1 MGECF
6 PIVPVQ
12 MGVAFPSLSLSV
24 ALSLKPTHIEL
35 KYFRDAVQSIESP
48 HRDKRGASKVA
59 NEVLKKGGEVASDVS
74 GEMRGFDFEGMRFG
88 VKAWRA
94 SASDAREHGSPAV
107 PIVLVHGFAQQAS
120 TWDDTARLLANA
132 GAECF
137 GFELAGHGAGACSAG
152 GDPAER
158 PDFFDLCFQARALLA
173 FCRVVA
179 RDAGVAPVLVGY
191 SMGGRVALQA
201 ACLAADDL
209 RDGGEL
215 NRISLRSSAAFASR
229 NRACHLDAAAGDLR
243 DGDQFDRISL
253 RSFAAFAPCGR
264 TGRLDMAESGQWD
277 TAATPVGDAA
287 RISVAA
293 PFSALVLESAGT
305 GPADDAAREALRERN
320 FAWAARV
327 RDEGVSAFMDWW
339 AGLPLFE
346 SQRNLANDQQERLR
360 AGRLANDA
368 ESLALSFERAG
379 AHVMP
384 SKQETVRALCELSRR
399 GIPVSYLAGELDA
412 KYCKVLADLQAESQG
427 AVSCRVVPAAGHS
440 IHLEQSEAFNA
451 ILEEVV
457 ESCTPKP
464 AAP

>member
-1 MGECF
+1 M
-6 PIVPVQ
+6 
-12 MGVAFPSLSLSV
+12 
-24 ALSLKPTHIEL
+24 
-35 KYFRDAVQSIESP
+35 
-48 HRDKRGASKVA
+48 AS
-59 NEVLKKGGEVASDVS
+59 EVLKKGGEVTSEVW
-74 GEMRGFDFEGMRFG
+74 GETRGFDYGGMRFG

-94 SASDAREHGSPAV
+94 SASSAREGGTLSA

-120 TWDDTARLLANA
+120 TWDKVALSLSRA
-132 GAECF
+132 GVECF
-137 GFELAGHGAGACSAG
+137 AFELAGHGAGACSAG

-158 PDFFDLCFQARALLA
+158 SDFFDLRFQARALLA
-173 FCRVVA
+173 FCRIVA

-209 RDGGEL
+209 RDGGDL
-215 NRISLRSSAAFASR
+215 DRTALRSSAAFAPR
-229 NRACHLDAAAGDLR
+229 GR
-243 DGDQFDRISL
+243 DR
-253 RSFAAFAPCGR
+253 
-264 TGRLDMAESGQWD
+264 RLDVAGACQRD
-277 TAATPVGDAA
+277 VTANAVRMPAA
-287 RISVAA
+287 V
-293 PFSALVLESAGT
+293 PFSALVLESAGL
-305 GPADDAAREALRERN
+305 GPVDNAAREALRERN

-327 RDEGVSAFMDWW
+327 RGEGVSAFMSWW

-346 SQRNLANDQQERLR
+346 SQRNLDDDQRERLR

-379 AHVMP
+379 AHAMP
-384 SKQETVRALCELSRR
+384 SQGESIRALCELAAK

-412 KYCKVLADLQAESQG
+412 KYCKVASTLQAEYQG
-427 AVSCRVVPAAGHS
+427 AVSCRVVPAAGHN

-451 ILEEVV
+451 ILGEVV

>member
-1 MGECF
+1 M
-6 PIVPVQ
+6 
-12 MGVAFPSLSLSV
+12 
-24 ALSLKPTHIEL
+24 
-35 KYFRDAVQSIESP
+35 
-48 HRDKRGASKVA
+48 A
-59 NEVLKKGGEVASDVS
+59 NEVLKKGGEVASEVL
-74 GEMRGFDFEGMRFG
+74 GETRSFDFEGMRFG

-94 SASDAREHGSPAV
+94 SASGAREGGFPAV

-120 TWDDTARLLANA
+120 TWDDTAHLLADA

-209 RDGGEL
+209 RGGGEL
-215 NRISLRSSAAFASR
+215 DRISLRSS
-229 NRACHLDAAAGDLR
+229 
-243 DGDQFDRISL
+243 
-253 RSFAAFAPCGR
+253 AAFAPCGR
-264 TGRLDMAESGQWD
+264 TGRLDMAESGQRD

-287 RISVAA
+287 RMSAAA

-327 RDEGVSAFMDWW
+327 RGEGVSAFMDWW

-346 SQRNLANDQQERLR
+346 SQQHLTVDQRERLR

-379 AHVMP
+379 AHAMP
-384 SKQETVRALCELSRR
+384 SQGESIRALCELSRR
-399 GIPVSYLAGELDA
+399 GIPVSYLAGELDV
-412 KYCKVLADLQAESQG
+412 KYCKVASTLQAESQG
-427 AVSCRVVPAAGHS
+427 AISCRVVPAAGHS
-440 IHLEQSEAFNA
+440 IHLEQPEAFGA

>member
-1 MGECF
+1 ME
-6 PIVPVQ
+6 Q
-12 MGVAFPSLSLSV
+12 
-24 ALSLKPTHIEL
+24 E
-35 KYFRDAVQSIESP
+35 
-48 HRDKRGASKVA
+48 
-59 NEVLKKGGEVASDVS
+59 KGGEVASEVS
-74 GEMRGFDFEGMRFG
+74 GETRSFDFEGMRFS

-94 SASDAREHGSPAV
+94 SASDAGEGDASAV

-120 TWDDTARLLANA
+120 TWDDAARLLANA

-137 GFELAGHGAGACSAG
+137 GFELAGHGAGARSAD
-152 GDPAER
+152 GDPAEH

-215 NRISLRSSAAFASR
+215 SRISLGSSAAFAP
-229 NRACHLDAAAGDLR
+229 C
-243 DGDQFDRISL
+243 DQ
-253 RSFAAFAPCGR
+253 
-264 TGRLDMAESGQWD
+264 TGRLDVAGAGQRD
-277 TAATPVGDAA
+277 TVATSAGDAV
-287 RISVAA
+287 RMSAA
-293 PFSALVLESAGT
+293 VPFSALVLESAGL
-305 GPADDAAREALRERN
+305 GPVDDAAREALRERN

-346 SQRNLANDQQERLR
+346 SQRNLTNDQRERLR
-360 AGRLANDA
+360 SGRLANDT

-379 AHVMP
+379 AHAMP
-384 SKQETVRALCELSRR
+384 SQGESIRALCELAAK

-412 KYCKVLADLQAESQG
+412 KYCKVASILQAESQG
-427 AVSCRVVPAAGHS
+427 AISCRVVPAAGHS
-440 IHLEQSEAFNA
+440 IHLERPEAFGA

>member
-1 MGECF
+1 M
-6 PIVPVQ
+6 
-12 MGVAFPSLSLSV
+12 
-24 ALSLKPTHIEL
+24 
-35 KYFRDAVQSIESP
+35 
-48 HRDKRGASKVA
+48 A
-59 NEVLKKGGEVASDVS
+59 NEVLKKGSEVASEVS
-74 GEMRGFDFEGMRFG
+74 GETRGFDFEGMRFG

-94 SASDAREHGSPAV
+94 SAPDAREGGTLSA

-120 TWDDTARLLANA
+120 TWDDAVRLLANA

-209 RDGGEL
+209 RDGGDL
-215 NRISLRSSAAFASR
+215 DRTALRSSAAFAPRGRDRRLDAVAGDLWDGDQFGRISLRSSAAFAP
-229 NRACHLDAAAGDLR
+229 C
-243 DGDQFDRISL
+243 DR
-253 RSFAAFAPCGR
+253 
-264 TGRLDMAESGQWD
+264 TDRLDVTGVGQRD
-277 TAATPVGDAA
+277 TAATSAGDAV
-287 RISVAA
+287 RMPAA
-293 PFSALVLESAGT
+293 VPFSALVLESAGL
-305 GPADDAAREALRERN
+305 GPADAALRGALRERN

-327 RDEGVSAFMDWW
+327 RGEGVSAFMDWW

-346 SQRNLANDQQERLR
+346 SQQYLSADQRERLR

-368 ESLALSFERAG
+368 ESLALSFEQAG
-379 AHVMP
+379 AHQMP
-384 SKQETVRALCELSRR
+384 LRCESIRALCELSRR
-399 GIPVSYLAGELDA
+399 GVPVSYLAGRLDA
-412 KYCKVLADLQAESQG
+412 KYCKVLADLRADSHD
-427 AVSCRVVPAAGHS
+427 AVSCRAVPCAGHS
-440 IHLEQSEAFNA
+440 IHLEQPEAFGA

>member
-1 MGECF
+1 M
-6 PIVPVQ
+6 
-12 MGVAFPSLSLSV
+12 
-24 ALSLKPTHIEL
+24 
-35 KYFRDAVQSIESP
+35 
-48 HRDKRGASKVA
+48 A
-59 NEVLKKGGEVASDVS
+59 NEVLKKGGEVASEVS
-74 GEMRGFDFEGMRFG
+74 GETRGFDFEGMRFD

-94 SASDAREHGSPAV
+94 SASGAREGGSPAV

-120 TWDDTARLLANA
+120 TWDDAARLLANA
-132 GAECF
+132 GVECF
-137 GFELAGHGAGACSAG
+137 GFELAGHGVSACSAG

-173 FCRVVA
+173 FCGTVA

-201 ACLAADDL
+201 ACLAAGDL
-209 RDGGEL
+209 RGGEFGRAAL
-215 NRISLRSSAAFASR
+215 GSSAAFAPR

-243 DGDQFDRISL
+243 DGDQLDRISL
-253 RSFAAFAPCGR
+253 RSSAAFAPCGR
-264 TGRLDMAESGQWD
+264 TGRLDMAESGQRD

-287 RISVAA
+287 RMSAAA

-327 RDEGVSAFMDWW
+327 RGEGVPAFMDWW

-346 SQRNLANDQQERLR
+346 SQQHLPADQQKRLR
-360 AGRLANDA
+360 VGRLANDA

-384 SKQETVRALCELSRR
+384 PKQETIRALCELAAK

-412 KYCKVLADLQAESQG
+412 KYCKVASILRAESQG
-427 AVSCRVVPAAGHS
+427 AISCRVVPAAGHS
-440 IHLEQSEAFNA
+440 IHLEQPEAFGA

-457 ESCTPKP
+457 ESCTPEP

>member
-1 MGECF
+1 M
-6 PIVPVQ
+6 
-12 MGVAFPSLSLSV
+12 
-24 ALSLKPTHIEL
+24 
-35 KYFRDAVQSIESP
+35 
-48 HRDKRGASKVA
+48 A
-59 NEVLKKGGEVASDVS
+59 NEVLKKGGEVASEVS
-74 GEMRGFDFEGMRFG
+74 GETRGFDFEGMRFG

-94 SASDAREHGSPAV
+94 SASDARAHGASTV

-132 GAECF
+132 GAERF

-152 GDPAER
+152 GDPTER

-173 FCRVVA
+173 FCGAVA

-209 RDGGEL
+209 RDGDQL
-215 NRISLRSSAAFASR
+215 DRISLRSSAAFA
-229 NRACHLDAAAGDLR
+229 
-243 DGDQFDRISL
+243 
-253 RSFAAFAPCGR
+253 PCSR
-264 TGRLDMAESGQWD
+264 TGRLDMAESGQRD
-277 TAATPVGDAA
+277 TAATPVGDMA
-287 RISVAA
+287 RMSAAA

-327 RDEGVSAFMDWW
+327 RGEGVSAFMNWW

-346 SQRNLANDQQERLR
+346 SQQHLPADQQKRLR
-360 AGRLANDA
+360 VGRLANDV

-399 GIPVSYLAGELDA
+399 GISVNYLAGELDA
-412 KYCKVLADLQAESQG
+412 KYCKVASTLQAESQG
-427 AVSCRVVPAAGHS
+427 AVSCRVVPAAGHN

>member
-1 MGECF
+1 MRG
-6 PIVPVQ
+6 Q
-12 MGVAFPSLSLSV
+12 A
-24 ALSLKPTHIEL
+24 ATKPTHIAI
-35 KYFRDAVQSIESP
+35 KYFQG
-48 HRDKRGASKVA
+48 RGTVDRIAASGQEKGGEEA
-59 NEVLKKGGEVASDVS
+59 SEVLKGAHGGVTS
-74 GEMRGFDFEGMRFG
+74 GILGETRGFDFEGIRFG

-94 SASDAREHGSPAV
+94 SASGVREGGSPAV

-120 TWDDTARLLANA
+120 TWDDAARLLANA
-132 GAECF
+132 GVECF

-158 PDFFDLCFQARALLA
+158 PDFFDLRFQVRALLA

-215 NRISLRSSAAFASR
+215 NRISLGSSAVFAPRGRACRLDAVADDLRDGELGRAALRSSAAFALCDR
-229 NRACHLDAAAGDLR
+229 TGCLDVAGACQRDTATTSAGDAVR
-243 DGDQFDRISL
+243 MS
-253 RSFAAFAPCGR
+253 AA
-264 TGRLDMAESGQWD
+264 
-277 TAATPVGDAA
+277 V
-287 RISVAA
+287 
-293 PFSALVLESAGT
+293 PFSALVLESAGL
-305 GPADDAAREALRERN
+305 GPVDDAAREALRERN

-346 SQRNLANDQQERLR
+346 SQRNLTNDQRERLR
-360 AGRLANDA
+360 AGRLANDT

-379 AHVMP
+379 AHAMP
-384 SKQETVRALCELSRR
+384 SQGESIRALCELAAK

-412 KYCKVLADLQAESQG
+412 KYCKVASILQAESRG
-427 AVSCRVVPAAGHS
+427 AISCRVVPAAGHS
-440 IHLEQSEAFNA
+440 LHLEQPEAFNA
-451 ILEEVV
+451 ILGEVV
-457 ESCTPKP
+457 ESCTPEP

>member
-1 MGECF
+1 M
-6 PIVPVQ
+6 
-12 MGVAFPSLSLSV
+12 
-24 ALSLKPTHIEL
+24 
-35 KYFRDAVQSIESP
+35 
-48 HRDKRGASKVA
+48 AS
-59 NEVLKKGGEVASDVS
+59 EVLKKGGEVTSEIW
-74 GEMRGFDFEGMRFG
+74 GETRGFDFEGMRFG

-94 SASDAREHGSPAV
+94 SAPDAREGGTLSA

-120 TWDDTARLLANA
+120 TWDDAVRLLAGA

-137 GFELAGHGAGACSAG
+137 GFELAGHGVGACSAS
-152 GDPAER
+152 GDPAEG

-179 RDAGVAPVLVGY
+179 RDAGAAPVLVGY

-215 NRISLRSSAAFASR
+215 NRISFRSSAAFTPCD
-229 NRACHLDAAAGDLR
+229 RAR
-243 DGDQFDRISL
+243 
-253 RSFAAFAPCGR
+253 
-264 TGRLDMAESGQWD
+264 RLDVAGACQRD
-277 TAATPVGDAA
+277 VTANAA
-287 RISVAA
+287 RMSAA
-293 PFSALVLESAGT
+293 VPFSALVLESAGL
-305 GPADDAAREALRERN
+305 GPVDNAAREALRERN

-327 RDEGVSAFMDWW
+327 RGEGVSAFMSWW

-346 SQRNLANDQQERLR
+346 SQRNLDDDQRERLR
-360 AGRLANDA
+360 AGRLANDT

-379 AHVMP
+379 AHAM
-384 SKQETVRALCELSRR
+384 SSQGESIRALCELAAK

-412 KYCKVLADLQAESQG
+412 KYCKVLADLRADSHD
-427 AVSCRVVPAAGHS
+427 AVSCRAVPRAGHN
-440 IHLEQSEAFNA
+440 IHLEQPEAFGA

-457 ESCTPKP
+457 ESCTPEP

>member
-1 MGECF
+1 M
-6 PIVPVQ
+6 
-12 MGVAFPSLSLSV
+12 
-24 ALSLKPTHIEL
+24 
-35 KYFRDAVQSIESP
+35 
-48 HRDKRGASKVA
+48 
-59 NEVLKKGGEVASDVS
+59 GGEVASEVP
-74 GEMRGFDFEGMRFG
+74 GEASGFDFEGMRFG

-94 SASDAREHGSPAV
+94 SASGAREGGSPVAS
-107 PIVLVHGFAQQAS
+107 IVFVHGFAQQAS
-120 TWDDTARLLANA
+120 TWDDTARLLADA
-132 GAECF
+132 GARCF

-158 PDFFDLCFQARALLA
+158 SGFFDLRFQARALLA
-173 FCRVVA
+173 FCGAVA

-209 RDGGEL
+209 RDGGPKGGGKFD
-215 NRISLRSSAAFASR
+215 RTALRSSAAFASR

-243 DGDQFDRISL
+243 DGDQLNRTAL
-253 RSFAAFAPCGR
+253 RSSAAFAPCGR

-277 TAATPVGDAA
+277 TAATLAGDAA
-287 RISVAA
+287 RMLAAA

-327 RDEGVSAFMDWW
+327 RGEGVSAFMDWW

-346 SQRNLANDQQERLR
+346 SQRILPDEQRERLC

-368 ESLALSFERAG
+368 ESLALSFEQAG
-379 AHVMP
+379 AHQMP
-384 SKQETVRALCELSRR
+384 PQGESIRALCELAAK
-399 GIPVSYLAGELDA
+399 GIPVSYLTGDLDA
-412 KYCKVLADLQAESQG
+412 KYCKVASILQTESQG
-427 AVSCRVVPAAGHS
+427 AISCRVVPAAGHN
-440 IHLEQSEAFNA
+440 IHLEQPEAFGA

-464 AAP
+464 AAL